1 MKATGLVGIT
11 AATLILGMGAG
22 AFVVNNDTGAPSEQV
37 NTVAPVDPAETGP
50 RPAEP
55 AIPLVKQ
62 TPATVDPDNWETI
75 LHDGLLANYSSLS
88 GQTQVDTCDSLSS
101 LGTGKQVADYILS
114 ANDESTSA
122 ALASLYVLPAD
133 LAGIPAEVPPL
144 EVLEVA
150 GDAVVEFC
158 RA

>member
-62 TPATVDPDNWETI
+62 TPATVDPDNW
-75 LHDGLLANYSSLS
+75 G
-88 GQTQVDTCDSLSS
+88 GCP
-101 LGTGKQVADYILS
+101 GFG
-114 ANDESTSA
+114 
-122 ALASLYVLPAD
+122 
-133 LAGIPAEVPPL
+133 
-144 EVLEVA
+144 
-150 GDAVVEFC
+150 
-158 RA
+158 